1 MKFSKRSKF
10 LLLCLL
16 VLLNIIIRIQS
27 VPHPIGDDSFVIHAL
42 ANSISMFGYA
52 KWWIHPLSIV
62 GDYPYSY
69 ASATPFFISG
79 ISQSIGIMEIEHVIW
94 LYCIFISIFGIFAAY
109 IMAGEIID
117 DDLFRFLVAFVF
129 SLTPAILAYTSW
141 TTQSRGFFLMILLL
155 FIYLILK
162 CHNSILRYSPL
173 VFVVTLL
180 LFSTHH
186 YVYFIIPIFVSYFI
200 VSIYFKLRKHI
211 KFVKIPEK
219 LIPFIPITGFLLM
232 YSIPFFT
239 RHFIV
244 GGSRYIDL
252 ESYVRYIGFFL
263 IPAVGG
269 LTYLIFKRDKKPG
282 EWFILTFAIFF
293 TPFICNSLY
302 MRFFFPVFMILLA
315 GIGLKNALEV
325 GGQNKKYIFTGVIIL
340 LLLSISFSGF
350 YQHWRT
356 NIAERTLIHTWYMEE
371 TIYSGALWI
380 KDNINIDKKLI
391 YNDYLTARRMFAISE
406 VPTFIWDADVCLLTY
421 GFANESNIKI
431 AKNSPLT
438 EEFYMDAP
446 YIDIANPRVRWYGY
460 NLWNSEVNSQFGK
473 KVINKFNL
481 SYAIKDNV
489 IGENSFSRSLK
500 EKNGNLYDNGRIQV
514 WSLD

>member
-69 ASATPFFISG
+69 ASATPFFLSG

-117 DDLFRFLVAFVF
+117 DDLFKFLVAFGF
-129 SLTPAILAYTSW
+129 SLAPAILAYTSW
-141 TTQSRGFFLMILLL
+141 TTQSRGFFIILLLL
-155 FIYLILK
+155 FIYLLLK
-162 CHNSILRYSPL
+162 CHNSIPRYSPL
-173 VFVVTLL
+173 VFLLILL
-180 LFSTHH
+180 LLSTHH
-186 YVYFIIPIFVSYFI
+186 YIYFIVPIFVSYLI
-200 VSIYFKLRKHI
+200 VTIYFKLRERI
-211 KFVKIPEK
+211 KSVKIPEK
-219 LIPFIPITGFLLM
+219 LTPFVPITGFFLM

-239 RHFIV
+239 RHFIE
-244 GGSRYIDL
+244 GSRYVDL
-252 ESYVRYIGFFL
+252 NSYVRYIGVFL

-269 LTYLIFKRDKKPG
+269 LTYLIFKYDKKLG
-282 EWFILTFAIFF
+282 EWFLLLTTILFAAFVCNATYMKFFIPIFA
-293 TPFICNSLY
+293 
-302 MRFFFPVFMILLA
+302 ILLA

-325 GGQNKKYIFTGVIIL
+325 SGQKKKHAVVAVIIL
-340 LLLSISFSGF
+340 LLLFVSFSGF

-356 NIAERTLIHTWYMEE
+356 NIEGRTLIHTWYMEE

-421 GFANESNIKI
+421 GFANKSDIKI
-431 AKNSPLT
+431 SKNSPLT
-438 EEFYMDAP
+438 EEFYIDAP
-446 YIDIANPRVRWYGY
+446 YIDVANPRIRWYGY
-460 NLWNSEVNSQFGK
+460 NLWDSEVNSRFGK